1 VSTWERIESTARSVE
16 LTGGLEA
23 RVADPLWMLA
33 RQWQV
38 SEFRGDDAAQ
48 PAGVRVSRRTA
59 TLTGLSGIRGDRR
72 ALPSSVPLE
81 TVVEAAPAAGFGAA
95 GLHAAAAASR
105 RLIRLLVRAGLGEA
119 VAALRAEFRIAP
131 PDRAVGFGS
140 AGAQAVALLV
150 RCAIDCAA
158 LAGADQRRV
167 QHALAA
173 TGDPAG
179 AETIVGQWRDWYRQ
193 REGRDGDFSWNDER
207 LEHTFGVSVGGAAA
221 REVPVL
227 ELRAPEHDGTHLDW
241 YTFDIAE
248 NASKAPALGGTRV
261 LTAIPTPVRY
271 QGMPASR
278 WWQLEDGTVNFGD
291 LDAGP
296 ADLARLLVAEF
307 ATVYGDDWFV
317 VPVSVPV
324 GSLSE
329 VTHIEVIDN
338 FGDRVR
344 IGSTAA
350 GDGRRT
356 GGNRVWKFFE
366 LTGDAIRTDHP
377 SPWMLVAPTLAS
389 ETDGPLL
396 EQVVLARDEGANLAW
411 AVERL
416 VEGPLGR
423 AVDRAEAWQAA
434 SGKARAITPT
444 PMGVASADAWR
455 YRLER
460 ETPPWWVPLVAERL
474 SPRSEQVRFRR
485 ARMRAWSSLTGPEVA
500 GQVGPQGV
508 FLDPRRPR
516 WIYEEE
522 VPRSGVRLERR
533 WQFGRWHDGSFHV
546 WLQRRKR
553 AGRGER
559 SSGVRWDLLETA
571 REVLPPR

>member
-48 PAGVRVSRRTA
+48 PAGVRISRRVA
-59 TLTGLSGIRGDRR
+59 PITGLSGIRGDRR
-72 ALPSSVPLE
+72 ALPREVPLE
-81 TVVEAAPAAGFGAA
+81 TVVEAAPAGGSGAA
-95 GLHAAAAASR
+95 SLHAAASASR
-105 RLIRLLVRAGLGEA
+105 RLIRLLIHGELPDA
-119 VAALRAEFRIAP
+119 IKPLRAEFPLKP

-140 AGAQAVALLV
+140 TGVQAVALLV
-150 RCAIDCAA
+150 RCGIDCAA
-158 LAGADQRRV
+158 LAGADQARIR
-167 QHALAA
+167 HALAA
-173 TGDPAG
+173 TRDPEG
-179 AETIVGQWRDWYRQ
+179 AEATVGQWRDWYLQ
-193 REGRDGDFSWNDER
+193 REGLGGDFAWDDER
-207 LEHTFGVSVGGAAA
+207 LEHAFGVSAGAGVP
-221 REVPVL
+221 REAPAL

-241 YTFDIAE
+241 YTFDVARDAST
-248 NASKAPALGGTRV
+248 ASKNPPRV
-261 LTAIPTPVRY
+261 LTALPTPIRY

-278 WWQLEDGTVNFGD
+278 WWQFEDGTVNFGD

-317 VPVSVPV
+317 VPVQVPV
-324 GSLSE
+324 GSVSE
-329 VTHIEVIDN
+329 ITHIDVIDN

-344 IGSTAA
+344 IRSTAA
-350 GDGRRT
+350 GDDPRAGGRRDW
-356 GGNRVWKFFE
+356 RFFE
-366 LTGDAIRTDHP
+366 LTGDALTADHP
-377 SPWMLVAPTLAS
+377 TPWMLVAPTLAS

-411 AVERL
+411 ALERL

-423 AVDRAEAWQAA
+423 AVDRAEAWHAA
-434 SGKARAITPT
+434 FGKARATAPPPT
-444 PMGVASADAWR
+444 GAATAEAWR

-460 ETPPWWVPLVAERL
+460 EAPPWWIPLVAERL

-485 ARMRAWSSLTGPEVA
+485 ARMRAWASLTRPELL

-508 FLDPRRPR
+508 FLDPERPR
-516 WIYEEE
+516 LISEEE

-553 AGRGER
+553 AGLGER

-571 REVLPPR
+571 REGSAPR